1 MSRSYELDPNA
12 AKRADEKSS
21 RIDATGEYIGVLKYA
36 IAVKS
41 SGKGTEGV
49 ELHFESNSKQ
59 DARISLWTHKG
70 NGEALGGF
78 NTLQAIMTCMGL
90 RAIKTAPQQVE
101 VFEGGSKVRK
111 QADVYPDLMGKPI
124 GLLLQLAPEEY
135 EKDGAI
141 KIANKLDL
149 YGVFQP
155 GSRLVASEILARS
168 TSPERLEKMKAVLKD
183 RPLKKL
189 AGGNRT
195 PTATGSLGGGGMD
208 DGFEDDIPFARC
220 DLAGDF
226 TVRKLRQSME

>member
-1 MSRSYELDPNA
+1 MSRSYELDANA

-21 RIDATGEYIGVLKYA
+21 RIDVTGEYIGIFKYA
-36 IAVKS
+36 IAVRS

-49 ELHFESNSKQ
+49 ELHFESNNKQ
-59 DARISLWTHKG
+59 DARISLWTHKAS
-70 NGEALGGF
+70 GETLSGF
-78 NTLQAIMTCMGL
+78 NVLQAIMTCLKLHG
-90 RAIKTAPQQVE
+90 IKTAAQQVE
-101 VFEGGSKVRK
+101 VFEGGSKVKK
-111 QADVYPDLMGKPI
+111 QVDVYPDLMGKPV

-168 TSPERLEKMKAVLKD
+168 TSPERLEKMKSVLKD

-189 AGGNRT
+189 AGGSRS
-195 PTATGSLGGGGMD
+195 ATTSGGSAGGSLD
-208 DGFEDDIPFARC
+208 DAFEDDIPF
-220 DLAGDF
+220 
-226 TVRKLRQSME
+226 